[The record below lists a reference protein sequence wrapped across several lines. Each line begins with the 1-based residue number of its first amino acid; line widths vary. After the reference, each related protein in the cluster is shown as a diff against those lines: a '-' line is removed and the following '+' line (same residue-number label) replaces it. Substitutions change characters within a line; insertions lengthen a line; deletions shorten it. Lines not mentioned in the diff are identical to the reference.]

1 MLLTSPRCQRRG
13 GEGDDWRGK
22 GRKRS
27 GERVVGNGRKRSG
40 EREWGTGVEGRV
52 GRGRWVRDIW
62 VTPKPL
68 GEESMVGGLSLEEG
82 L

>member
-1 MLLTSPRCQRRG
+1 MSGGGERGVRRG
-13 GEGDDWRGK
+13 RARG
-22 GRKRS
+22 G
-27 GERVVGNGRKRSG
+27 GG

-68 GEESMVGGLSLEEG
+68 GEESRVGGLSMEEG
-82 L
+82 S